1 METTRVSN
9 ENRSH
14 DDIKTDDNNRS
25 QPAEEKDQVI

>member
-1 METTRVSN
+1 METMRVSN

-14 DDIKTDDNNRS
+14 DDIKTDDNNRN